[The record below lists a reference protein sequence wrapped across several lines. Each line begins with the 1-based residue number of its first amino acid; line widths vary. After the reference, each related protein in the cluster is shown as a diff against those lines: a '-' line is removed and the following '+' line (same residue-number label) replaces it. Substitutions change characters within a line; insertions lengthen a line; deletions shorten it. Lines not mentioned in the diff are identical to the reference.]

1 MERRA
6 NKRWG
11 LGSQS
16 DENST
21 AHRESNKDFVEK
33 HLLGKKN
40 SKLGYLADVL
50 GCTIAHF
57 KSLVP
62 HPLKVSNCDSV
73 LMTSLFMALEEEQP
87 DAMRA
92 LKRIMDSR
100 DEQKPNIEQEVG
112 LELAGLFM
120 LRRSDLMAA
129 EYEPQPRGEPYDLD
143 LDDKDLPEGFKD
155 LVQRLRSQLANL

>member
-1 MERRA
+1 
-6 NKRWG
+6 
-11 LGSQS
+11 
-16 DENST
+16 
-21 AHRESNKDFVEK
+21 
-33 HLLGKKN
+33 
-40 SKLGYLADVL
+40 L

-57 KSLVP
+57 KNLVP

-73 LMTSLFMALEEEQP
+73 LITSLFMALEKEQP

-100 DEQKPNIEQEVG
+100 DEQKPDIEQEVG

-129 EYEPQPRGEPYDLD
+129 EYEPQPHGQAYDL
-143 LDDKDLPEGFKD
+143 E
-155 LVQRLRSQLANL
+155 